1 MGARIVVLG
10 GRGYEW
16 HQFLNNL
23 VILAPR
29 RTGRAG
35 VLWAVYSTVEA
46 GADVRVRPVRGGNET
61 RTRRRARLRGRSLYK
76 LSFPG
81 VAVYVFSRASLA
93 AFLAAMSVRCAQDLL
108 DRMTSCA
115 GGSKGPVPLDLR
127 CSSLVP
133 GVPRCTAGATTVLA
147 PYLAPRTY
155 LYALYRHYVRWRSEA
170 EWSHSESALVAR
182 GGVA

>member
-1 MGARIVVLG
+1 MGARIAVL
-10 GRGYEW
+10 RVRLRPASVPEQP
-16 HQFLNNL
+16 HHP
-23 VILAPR
+23 VHR
-29 RTGRAG
+29 DVHDVRG

-46 GADVRVRPVRGGNET
+46 GADVGVRPVRGGNET
-61 RTRRRARLRGRSLYK
+61 RTRRRARLRGRPLYK

-81 VAVYVFSRASLA
+81 VAVYVSSRASLA

-115 GGSKGPVPLDLR
+115 GGSKGPVPLR
-127 CSSLVP
+127 RSSLVP
-133 GVPRCTAGATTVLA
+133 GVPGCTAGAATVLA

-155 LYALYRHYVRWRSEA
+155 LCALCRHSVRWRFEA
-170 EWSHSESALVAR
+170 EWSHSESALRAR